1 MKKLIILGAV
11 LINTISCI
19 AQKTECEQG
28 LQNWINYE
36 DTIKIEFVGIDSSI
50 FKGKDYKLVAD
61 SLFFKTMD
69 KYRKCDIRDI
79 QTGYIHRIWF
89 ERKKYNLNNLPYDPT
104 IYEEVLRDY

>member
-1 MKKLIILGAV
+1 MKKLIILGIV

-69 KYRKCDIRDI
+69 KYRKWDIKNI

-89 ERKKYNLNNLPYDPT
+89 ERAKYNPSNLPYDST
-104 IYEEVLRDY
+104 IYERVIR